1 MNQRSR
7 QSRCRSGRLTPSALS
22 TQVISVVKNSVRPA
36 LIVTLSLAQAAIGLA
51 QTTPR
56 LDALVAALRPALPF
70 PAAAP
75 DGATPAAGGA
85 DFKWFV
91 VWPSD
96 PADTSVV
103 VKANPFH
110 PDTQKAGATA
120 EGPIQAAV
128 VQAERKAQ
136 AAYERAVDE
145 LKRTGKISAGLT
157 GISLEDEGIAGE
169 KIDAELELT
178 IDLEP
183 GARSFEITSS
193 QPPVVAAGTT
203 GMTWLVTTPANAYR
217 DASGSDTR
225 EHFRAAEARLYF
237 GALARPTVSK
247 RDDRPRFSVA
257 LTPTPDTFTVMIR
270 GNEAL
275 LKTLL
280 TVVDWSPVAR
290 ANP

>member
-1 MNQRSR
+1 M
-7 QSRCRSGRLTPSALS
+7 RLRLIATL
-22 TQVISVVKNSVRPA
+22 
-36 LIVTLSLAQAAIGLA
+36 LIVQTAVVFT

-56 LDALVAALRPALPF
+56 LDALVAAVRPALPF

-75 DGATPAAGGA
+75 DGATPATGGA

-136 AAYERAVDE
+136 AAYERAVAE
-145 LKRTGKISAGLT
+145 LKRTGKVSAELT

-183 GARSFEITSS
+183 GARSFEMTSS
-193 QPPVVAAGTT
+193 QAPAIAAGTT
-203 GMTWLVTTPANAYR
+203 GMTWLLTIPANTYR
-217 DASGSDTR
+217 DATGSDAR

-237 GALARPTVSK
+237 GTLARPTVSK

-257 LTPTPDTFTVMIR
+257 LTPTADTFTVMIR
-270 GNEAL
+270 GNEGL
-275 LKTLL
+275 LRSLL
-280 TVVDWSPVAR
+280 AAVDWSAVAR

>member
-1 MNQRSR
+1 MRA
-7 QSRCRSGRLTPSALS
+7 P
-22 TQVISVVKNSVRPA
+22 
-36 LIVTLSLAQAAIGLA
+36 LILVFSLAHVTAVLTQAPHRMA
-51 QTTPR
+51 
-56 LDALVAALRPALPF
+56 ALVDVLRPALPF

-75 DGATPAAGGA
+75 DGATPATGGA
-85 DFKWFV
+85 EAKWFV

-96 PADTSVV
+96 PSDTSVV

-120 EGPIQAAV
+120 DGPIQAAV

-145 LKRTGKISAGLT
+145 LKRTGTISADLT

-183 GARSFEITSS
+183 GARSFDVFSS

-203 GMTWLVTTPANAYR
+203 GMTWLVTVPANTYR
-217 DASGSDTR
+217 DPSGSDRR

-237 GALARPTVSK
+237 GALPKPTVTR
-247 RDDRPRFSVA
+247 RDDRPRFSVTLA
-257 LTPTPDTFTVMIR
+257 PTADTFSVNLR

-275 LKTLL
+275 LESVLAT
-280 TVVDWSPVAR
+280 VDWSRVAR

>member
-1 MNQRSR
+1 MRVLMI
-7 QSRCRSGRLTPSALS
+7 GVLLLTLA
-22 TQVISVVKNSVRPA
+22 VV
-36 LIVTLSLAQAAIGLA
+36 GFA

-56 LDALVAALRPALPF
+56 LDALVTALRPVLPF

-75 DGATPAAGGA
+75 DGATPATGGA
-85 DFKWFV
+85 DSKWFV

-103 VKANPFH
+103 VKANPLN

-145 LKRTGKISAGLT
+145 LKRTGKISGDLT

-183 GARSFEITSS
+183 GARSFEVTSS
-193 QPPVVAAGTT
+193 QPPAITAGTT
-203 GMTWLVTTPANAYR
+203 GVTWLVTIPANTYR

-237 GALARPTVSK
+237 GTLARPTVSK

-280 TVVDWSPVAR
+280 TGVDWSLVAR

>member
-1 MNQRSR
+1 MR
-7 QSRCRSGRLTPSALS
+7 
-22 TQVISVVKNSVRPA
+22 VVL
-36 LIVTLSLAQAAIGLA
+36 LIVAFSLVQAAVVLT
-51 QTTPR
+51 QTPR
-56 LDALVAALRPALPF
+56 LDALVAAVRPALPF

-75 DGATPAAGGA
+75 DGATPATGGA

-103 VKANPFH
+103 VKANPLH

-145 LKRTGKISAGLT
+145 LKRTGKISADLT

-193 QPPVVAAGTT
+193 QSPAIAAGTT
-203 GMTWLVTTPANAYR
+203 GMTWLLTIPANTYR
-217 DASGSDTR
+217 DPSGSDTR

-237 GALARPTVSK
+237 GTLARPTVSK

-257 LTPTPDTFTVMIR
+257 LTPTPDTFTIMIR

-275 LKTLL
+275 LRSLL
-280 TVVDWSPVAR
+280 TAVDWSRVAR

>member
-1 MNQRSR
+1 
-7 QSRCRSGRLTPSALS
+7 
-22 TQVISVVKNSVRPA
+22 
-36 LIVTLSLAQAAIGLA
+36 
-51 QTTPR
+51 
-56 LDALVAALRPALPF
+56 
-70 PAAAP
+70 
-75 DGATPAAGGA
+75 
-85 DFKWFV
+85 
-91 VWPSD
+91 
-96 PADTSVV
+96 

-110 PDTQKAGATA
+110 PDTQKAGANA

-136 AAYERAVDE
+136 AAYERAIAE
-145 LKRTGKISAGLT
+145 LKRTGKINGDLT

-183 GARSFEITSS
+183 GARSFEIMSS
-193 QPPVVAAGTT
+193 QAPAITAGTT
-203 GMTWLVTTPANAYR
+203 GITWLLTIPANTYR
-217 DASGSDTR
+217 DAAGSDAR

-237 GALARPTVSK
+237 GTLARPTVSK

-257 LTPTPDTFTVMIR
+257 LTPTADTFTVMIR

-275 LKTLL
+275 LQSVVAT
-280 TVVDWSPVAR
+280 VDWGRVAR